1 MQRAESTVR
10 AYIAAL
16 KRGDIATA
24 ESLLGAGV
32 PTERSFITSTT
43 VIESLSGEVQA
54 NGRIKIDV
62 QLNAASGLYLDT
74 FQLDSGPNGYYIAD
88 HYASKT

>member
-1 MQRAESTVR
+1 MRT
-10 AYIAAL
+10 YIAAL
-16 KRGDIATA
+16 KRGDVATA

-32 PTERSFITSTT
+32 PTERSFITATT
-43 VIESLSGEVQA
+43 TIQSLTGELQA

-62 QLNAASGLYLDT
+62 QLNAASGLYIDT

-88 HYASKT
+88 HYAAKT